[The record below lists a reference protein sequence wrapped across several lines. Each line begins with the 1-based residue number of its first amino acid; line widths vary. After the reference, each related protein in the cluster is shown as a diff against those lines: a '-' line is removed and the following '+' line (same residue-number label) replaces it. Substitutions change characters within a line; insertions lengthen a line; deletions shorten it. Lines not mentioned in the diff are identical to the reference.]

1 MKFDLKIIKLN
12 NFRYFKLIV
21 HIISLDFLEVK
32 KKFYRF
38 LLNFHDSP
46 KLLINTMNYYMWN
59 KIAKTIKNVSHYS
72 FGKIHDLGNIHLKK
86 SGTVAQQ
93 NAV

>member
-1 MKFDLKIIKLN
+1 MLSLTIKQKVMNVLLQRQYMKFDLKIIKLN

-46 KLLINTMNYYMWN
+46 KLLINTMNYYM
-59 KIAKTIKNVSHYS
+59 
-72 FGKIHDLGNIHLKK
+72 
-86 SGTVAQQ
+86 
-93 NAV
+93 